1 MDSKIK
7 KSSATVF
14 GDAASRAKAEQEAIV
29 SRAVSAGPA
38 EEPAPERKQEGRYA
52 RARKAGWININVRV
66 PQRLHAMMKL
76 HSAATGESIADLV
89 YRVVDKELGDDPT
102 ALADKLVSEA
112 RGGK

>member
-29 SRAVSAGPA
+29 SRAVSAWQA

-52 RARKAGWININVRV
+52 RANINVRV